1 MFFTCQ
7 NQFVT
12 KLQFLLRPSTFT
24 ETSIK
29 RICLPGVSTLNC
41 PKRVD
46 VELVPNR
53 GGKVFCVPRHH
64 TDENV
69 LVLFLFGIKCHSDW
83 K

>member
-1 MFFTCQ
+1 M
-7 NQFVT
+7 T

-69 LVLFLFGIKCHSDW
+69 LVFFCLALNVTVTGNKFFIIYLIF
-83 K
+83 